1 MSSYVQQV
9 MAEAEEENTVP
20 QETPAASTETP
31 QETPQET
38 PKETP
43 VETPQETPAEDKGA
57 PGGAPEEDKPEDKPE
72 DTGTPAED
80 KPEEPGKAHKDL
92 SGVSKEEKA
101 QFAFRRQLSKQ
112 ASKYESII
120 EEMKNTFGKQIEEL
134 KASMGRKEE
143 PVKTREDFPADAGGD
158 DAYIEYLTER
168 GVAKA
173 LVARDE
179 ESRKHKAEEEAKQ
192 KEQEEARRAQQELAS
207 TFDANSKAAF
217 KGEAYD
223 SFQAKLRKGVQNGLA
238 EILDEAPAV
247 RDYVFTMPE
256 GPVVLNEMLS
266 NKDSFIRVMSR
277 AAMPDI
283 ARIEM
288 YELAREIRNR
298 QQVPPQEAPQ
308 PRQVMPSIGKP
319 GAKQGG
325 SSGSMWDSD
334 EALINFAR
342 SHR

>member
-9 MAEAEEENTVP
+9 MDEP
-20 QETPAASTETP
+20 DETPNATPVETP
-31 QETPQET
+31 VEQPTET

-43 VETPQETPAEDKGA
+43 QEQPQETPPEPQGQPQEA
-57 PGGAPEEDKPEDKPE
+57 PNPEQPTETPPEPE
-72 DTGTPAED
+72 
-80 KPEEPGKAHKDL
+80 KAHKDL
-92 SGVSKEEKA
+92 SGLSKEEKA
-101 QFAFRRQLSKQ
+101 QYAFRRQLAKQ

-120 EEMKNTFGKQIEEL
+120 DEMKNTFGKQIEEL
-134 KASMGRKEE
+134 KAGMNKKPEE
-143 PVKTREDFPADAGGD
+143 PVKTRADFPADEGGD
-158 DAYIEYLTER
+158 DAYIDYLTQR
-168 GVAKA
+168 GVKKE
-173 LVARDE
+173 LDARD
-179 ESRKHKAEEEAKQ
+179 AEAKKLQ
-192 KEQEEARRAQQELAS
+192 EQQAEQQRELQEAQRAQQELAA
-207 TFDANSKAAF
+207 TFDANTKAAF
-217 KGEAYD
+217 RDENAYND
-223 SFQAKLRKGVQNGLA
+223 FQSKLRRGVQNGLA

-247 RDYVFTMPE
+247 RDYVFSMPE

-266 NKDSFIRVMSR
+266 NKESFIRVMSR
-277 AAMPDI
+277 AAYPDI

-298 QQVPPQEAPQ
+298 AQVPPQEAPQ
-308 PRQVMPSIGKP
+308 ARNPMPPIGKP

>member
-9 MAEAEEENTVP
+9 MAEAEEENTKP
-20 QETPAASTETP
+20 QETPAASAEPPQGTPEETP
-31 QETPQET
+31 QEPPQETHGEPPQET
-38 PKETP
+38 PED
-43 VETPQETPAEDKGA
+43 DKGT
-57 PGGAPEEDKPEDKPE
+57 PEEKPE
-72 DTGTPAED
+72 DTETPS
-80 KPEEPGKAHKDL
+80 EEPGKAHKDL

-101 QFAFRRQLSKQ
+101 QFSFRRQLAKQ

-134 KASMGRKEE
+134 KASVGRKEE

-173 LVARDE
+173 LGARDE
-179 ESRKHKAEEEAKQ
+179 ESRKLKAEEEAKQ

-207 TFDANSKAAF
+207 AFDANTRAAF

-223 SFQAKLRKGVQNGLA
+223 SFQAKLRKGVENGLA

-256 GPVVLNEMLS
+256 GPAVLNEMLS

-288 YELAREIRNR
+288 YELAREIRQR
-298 QQVPPQEAPQ
+298 SQVPPQEAPQ

-325 SSGSMWDSD
+325 SGGSMWDSD

>member
-9 MAEAEEENTVP
+9 MAEAEEENTKP
-20 QETPAASTETP
+20 QETPAASAEPP
-31 QETPQET
+31 QETPEET

-43 VETPQETPAEDKGA
+43 AEPPRETPEDDKGA
-57 PGGAPEEDKPEDKPE
+57 PGGAPEDEKPE
-72 DTGTPAED
+72 DTGTPPED

-101 QFAFRRQLSKQ
+101 QFAFRRQLAKQ
-112 ASKYESII
+112 ANKYESII

-134 KASMGRKEE
+134 KASVGRKEE

-173 LVARDE
+173 LGARDE
-179 ESRKHKAEEEAKQ
+179 ESRKLKAEEEAKQ
-192 KEQEEARRAQQELAS
+192 KEQEEARRAQQELVS
-207 TFDANSKAAF
+207 TFDANSRAAF

-223 SFQAKLRKGVQNGLA
+223 SFQAKLRKGVENGLA

-256 GPVVLNEMLS
+256 GPAVLNEMLS

-283 ARIEM
+283 AKIEM
-288 YELAREIRNR
+288 YELAREIRQR
-298 QQVPPQEAPQ
+298 SQEHQEAPQ

>member
-9 MAEAEEENTVP
+9 MDEPDETPNATPAETPVEQP
-20 QETPAASTETP
+20 QEQP

-38 PKETP
+38 PVEPQEQPQEQPQEEHPTETP
-43 VETPQETPAEDKGA
+43 P
-57 PGGAPEEDKPEDKPE
+57 APE
-72 DTGTPAED
+72 
-80 KPEEPGKAHKDL
+80 KAHKDL
-92 SGVSKEEKA
+92 SGLSKEEKA
-101 QFAFRRQLSKQ
+101 QFAFRRQLAKQ

-120 EEMKNTFGKQIEEL
+120 DEMKNTFGKQIEEL
-134 KASMGRKEE
+134 KAGMNRKPEE

-158 DAYIEYLTER
+158 DAYIDYLTQR
-168 GVAKA
+168 GVNKA
-173 LVARDE
+173 LEARD
-179 ESRKHKAEEEAKQ
+179 AEAKKLQ
-192 KEQEEARRAQQELAS
+192 EQQAEHQRELQEAQRAQQELAA
-207 TFDANSKAAF
+207 TFDANTKAAF
-217 KGEAYD
+217 RDEASYQD
-223 SFQAKLRKGVQNGLA
+223 FQSKLRRGVQNGLA

-247 RDYVFTMPE
+247 RDYVFSMPE

-298 QQVPPQEAPQ
+298 SQVPPQEAPQ
-308 PRQVMPSIGKP
+308 ARNSMPPIGKP

>member
-1 MSSYVQQV
+1 MD
-9 MAEAEEENTVP
+9 EP
-20 QETPAASTETP
+20 DETPNATPVETP
-31 QETPQET
+31 VEQPQET

-43 VETPQETPAEDKGA
+43 QEQPQETPPEPQEQPQEA
-57 PGGAPEEDKPEDKPE
+57 PNGEQPTETPPEPEK
-72 DTGTPAED
+72 T
-80 KPEEPGKAHKDL
+80 HKDL
-92 SGVSKEEKA
+92 SGLTKEEKA
-101 QFAFRRQLSKQ
+101 QFAFRRQLAKQ

-120 EEMKNTFGKQIEEL
+120 DEMKNTFGKQIEEL
-134 KASMGRKEE
+134 KAGMNRKPEE
-143 PVKTREDFPADAGGD
+143 PVKTRADFPADEGGD
-158 DAYIEYLTER
+158 DAYIDYLTQR
-168 GVAKA
+168 GVKKE
-173 LVARDE
+173 LDARD
-179 ESRKHKAEEEAKQ
+179 A
-192 KEQEEARRAQQELAS
+192 EARKLQEQQAEHQRELQEAQRAQQELAA
-207 TFDANSKAAF
+207 TFDANTKAAF
-217 KGEAYD
+217 RDETSYND
-223 SFQAKLRKGVQNGLA
+223 FQAKLRRGVQNGLA

-247 RDYVFTMPE
+247 RDYVFSMPE

-298 QQVPPQEAPQ
+298 AQVPPQEAPQ
-308 PRQVMPSIGKP
+308 ARNAMPPIGKP

>member
-9 MAEAEEENTVP
+9 MDEP
-20 QETPAASTETP
+20 DETPNSTP
-31 QETPQET
+31 V
-38 PKETP
+38 ETP
-43 VETPQETPAEDKGA
+43 VEQPQEQPQEAPQETPAEPQEQPQGN
-57 PGGAPEEDKPEDKPE
+57 PPEEQPQETPPEPE
-72 DTGTPAED
+72 
-80 KPEEPGKAHKDL
+80 KAHKDL
-92 SGVSKEEKA
+92 SGISKEEKA
-101 QFAFRRQLSKQ
+101 QFAFRRQLAKQ

-120 EEMKNTFGKQIEEL
+120 DEMKNTFGKQIEEL
-134 KASMGRKEE
+134 KAGMNRKPEE
-143 PVKTREDFPADAGGD
+143 PPKTRADFPADAGGD
-158 DAYIEYLTER
+158 DAYIDYLTQR
-168 GVAKA
+168 GVKKE
-173 LVARDE
+173 LEARDAE
-179 ESRKHKAEEEAKQ
+179 TRKLQ
-192 KEQEEARRAQQELAS
+192 QEQEEKQRELHEAQRAQQELAA
-207 TFDANSKAAF
+207 TFDANTKAAF
-217 KGEAYD
+217 RDEASYQD
-223 SFQAKLRKGVQNGLA
+223 FQSKLRRGVQNGLA

-247 RDYVFTMPE
+247 RDYVFSMPE

-298 QQVPPQEAPQ
+298 SQVPPQEAPQ
-308 PRQVMPSIGKP
+308 ARNAMPPIGKP

>member
-9 MAEAEEENTVP
+9 MDEPDETPNSTPVEKPVETP
-20 QETPAASTETP
+20 QEQP

-38 PKETP
+38 PVEP
-43 VETPQETPAEDKGA
+43 QGQPQGNPPEEQPQETPQE
-57 PGGAPEEDKPEDKPE
+57 PE
-72 DTGTPAED
+72 
-80 KPEEPGKAHKDL
+80 KAHKDL
-92 SGVSKEEKA
+92 SGISKEEKA
-101 QFAFRRQLSKQ
+101 QFAFRRQLAKQ

-120 EEMKNTFGKQIEEL
+120 DEMKNTFGKQIEEL
-134 KASMGRKEE
+134 KAGMNRKPEE
-143 PVKTREDFPADAGGD
+143 PPKTRADFPADAGGD
-158 DAYIEYLTER
+158 DAYIDYLTQR
-168 GVAKA
+168 GVKKE
-173 LVARDE
+173 LEARD
-179 ESRKHKAEEEAKQ
+179 A
-192 KEQEEARRAQQELAS
+192 EARKLQEQQAEHQREIQEAQRAQQELAA
-207 TFDANSKAAF
+207 TFDANTKAAF
-217 KGEAYD
+217 RDEASYHD
-223 SFQAKLRKGVQNGLA
+223 FQSKLRRGVQNGLA

-247 RDYVFTMPE
+247 RDYVFSMPE

-298 QQVPPQEAPQ
+298 SQVPPQEAPQ
-308 PRQVMPSIGKP
+308 ARNAMPPIGKP